1 MISILIS
8 VDEETR
14 IALLEDGYLVEFFLE
29 RPWAKDIVGNVYKG
43 RVERVLPGMGAAFID
58 IGTGK
63 NGFLPLK
70 DLGGKS
76 LRAGD
81 EIIVQVSREGR
92 DLKGPRLTTKITIPG
107 HYLLLLPDWGKVGIS
122 RRITKPSERKRLKR
136 IVIDSLP
143 AGFGAVVRTAAWGE
157 EEKVILNELSELLS
171 LWSEIM
177 EKFYSLPAPSLLYSE
192 PPLIE
197 KVLRD
202 WFSPEVKDI
211 CSDNLEALNRAKET
225 VKKWGDASSLVEFVY
240 HDIPGI
246 SLFEAYGVEKEL
258 DMLLSRR
265 VPLLCG
271 GEIVIDRAEAL
282 TVVDVNTSSFVGSRS
297 FEKTAL
303 RTNLEAAREIARQLR
318 LRGIGG
324 IVIIDFI
331 DMKSERSRELV
342 LKELSAALK
351 RDKRDVEICSFSPLG
366 LLELTRERE
375 GPDLVEKLGMTCPYC
390 GGRGWVLNEETL
402 LMDIKR
408 RLRKFLTS
416 NTSEE
421 IEIVVNPAIK
431 GRLEDL
437 RLEWEKACGRRIKIV
452 EDASLPFEAFKI
464 RSV

>member
-14 IALLEDGYLVEFFLE
+14 IALLEEGYLVEFFLE
-29 RPWAKDIVGNVYKG
+29 RPWAKDIVGNIYKG
-43 RVERVLPGMGAAFID
+43 KVERVLPGMGAAFID
-58 IGTGK
+58 IGIEK

-76 LRAGD
+76 LRIGD
-81 EIIVQVSREGR
+81 EIVVQVSREGR

-107 HYLLLLPDWGKVGIS
+107 HYLLILPDWGKIGVS
-122 RRITKPSERKRLKR
+122 RRITKPSERKRLRKL
-136 IVIDSLP
+136 IADSLSS
-143 AGFGAVVRTAAWGE
+143 GFGAVVRTAAWGE
-157 EEKVILNELSELLS
+157 EEEVILEELSELLS
-171 LWSEIM
+171 LWSGIM

-197 KVLRD
+197 RVLRD

-211 CSDNLEALNRAKET
+211 CSDSLEALEGARKTIE
-225 VKKWGDASSLVEFVY
+225 KWSSSGSAVEFVY
-240 HDIPGI
+240 HDLPGI

-282 TVVDVNTSSFVGSRS
+282 TVVDVNTSSFVGGKS

-331 DMKSERSRELV
+331 DMKSERNRELV
-342 LKELSAALK
+342 LKELSSALK

-416 NTSEE
+416 NTAEE

-431 GRLEDL
+431 RRLEEL
-437 RLEWEKACGRRIKIV
+437 RPEWEKAYHRKIRIV
-452 EDASLPFEAFKI
+452 EDAHLPFEAFKL
-464 RSV
+464 RAV